1 MIIESKD
8 KISLYKLLIL
18 QKEDEKDNLAWDNF
32 VNVHA
37 DATVYHLSDWLNV
50 LQKESGQEVLML
62 VCKDEEGDIVGIL
75 PLQYTR
81 GFPFGLGGVPGI
93 KRLSSLPRTPIGG
106 PLALDEKISHL
117 LLQKA
122 IDIVKGD
129 EQRYLQ
135 IKTFLPQIDADPDT
149 LTKYLWREIY
159 ITEIPGYPEEIRFG
173 DSRNHAAIKRAVKK
187 AIKNN
192 VRFREADRIEE
203 LKEWYP
209 LYLDTMRFHV
219 TPARSYSFFK
229 NIWERMKPKGLMS
242 LVLSEL
248 ELDKSKKIIAG
259 SILFKFNDT
268 ITYAFNGSSRE
279 HFELRPNDL
288 LHWEAIHNGQKEGF
302 KYYDLG
308 EVSKDH
314 LSLAAYKKKWAST
327 IKEMYHYYY
336 PKPDKLDSE
345 EELDAGTSGN
355 LKQKVWQSLPLKITQ
370 IIGEKTYKYL

>member
-50 LQKESGQEVLML
+50 LQKESGQEVLRL
-62 VCKDEEGDIVGIL
+62 VCKDEEGNIVGIL

-81 GFPFGLGGVPGI
+81 GFPFGFGGIPGI

-106 PLALDEKISHL
+106 PLALDEKVSCL

-135 IKTFLPQIDADPDT
+135 IKTFLPQINADPDD
-149 LTKYLWREIY
+149 LNKYLWREIY

>member
-37 DATVYHLSDWLNV
+37 DATVYHLSDWLNI

-159 ITEIPGYPEEIRFG
+159 ITEIQGYPEEIRFG

>member
-8 KISLYKLLIL
+8 KISLYTLLIL
-18 QKEDEKDNLAWDNF
+18 QTEDEKDNLAWDNF
-32 VNVHA
+32 VNVHP
-37 DATVYHLSDWLNV
+37 DATVYHLSDWLSI
-50 LQKESGQEVLML
+50 LQKESDQEVLRL
-62 VCKDEEGDIVGIL
+62 VCKDEEGNIVGIL

-106 PLALDEKISHL
+106 PLALNETISRL

-135 IKTFLPQIDADPDT
+135 IKTFLPQMNADTDT
-149 LTKYLWREIY
+149 LNKYLWREIY

-192 VRFREADRIEE
+192 LRFREADRIEE

-229 NIWERMKPKGLMS
+229 NIWKRMKSKGLMS

-248 ELDKSKKIIAG
+248 ELDKFKKIIAG
-259 SILFKFNDT
+259 SVLFRFNDT

-279 HFELRPNDL
+279 YFELRPNDL

-302 KYYDLG
+302 RYYDLG

-345 EELDAGTSGN
+345 EKLDAGTSGN

-370 IIGEKTYKYL
+370 IIGGKTYRYL